1 MLKTRLLFILLLFT
15 LQQGFAQRFHAG
27 VLLGGDVSQVA
38 GDTLTG
44 YNKLGFLGG
53 AYSALDISKLFSF
66 QLEMDFIQKGSRRNA
81 DVANQNYTSYLLRL
95 NYFEVPLLF
104 QYTFLK
110 IVQVEIGPAM
120 DVLISSY
127 EESDGLEVQ
136 NTVPLRS
143 VTLCGI
149 VGASCYFWKNRMKAN
164 FRWNTSILSIR
175 EPVSNT
181 PSGYWYRF
189 GQWGQFNDVLALSLY
204 YRFK

>member
-1 MLKTRLLFILLLFT
+1 
-15 LQQGFAQRFHAG
+15 
-27 VLLGGDVSQVA
+27 
-38 GDTLTG
+38 
-44 YNKLGFLGG
+44 
-53 AYSALDISKLFSF
+53 
-66 QLEMDFIQKGSRRNA
+66 MDFIQKGSRKNA
-81 DVANQNYTSYLLRL
+81 DLEVQDYKSYLLRIS
-95 NYFEVPLLF
+95 YFEVPLMF

-149 VGASCYFWKNRMKAN
+149 LGASCYFWKNRMKVN

-175 EPVSNT
+175 EPVSNI
-181 PSGYWYRF
+181 PESYRYRF

-204 YRFK
+204 YKFK